1 MRSKLQKI
9 LDVIF
14 RSEDDGGL
22 GITYDNSRTRTVS
35 EVLKDR
41 KANCILTALMWPRS
55 GIRPTLNR

>member
-1 MRSKLQKI
+1 MSMRSKLQKI

-41 KANCILTALMWPRS
+41 KANCILTL
-55 GIRPTLNR
+55 